1 MIYENNEEKRSTLWR
16 TVLTVSS
23 VIIIIILIFFIVKLF
38 TGNPLEGSWV
48 SEDSGAVLEIGDDGA
63 VTLTGGTDG
72 EEEEAAPMSYTVDT
86 KNKIFTVYTDSAYA
100 EGVLSGSYDYNI
112 EKDTL
117 TLTEREYGDQMV
129 FIRQIEGKEERRKK
143 MEGGKDDV
151 QEPDKGDFHRRRK
164 DRRG

>member
-100 EGVLSGSYDYNI
+100 EGVLSGSYDYHI

-129 FIRQIEGKEERRKK
+129 FIRK
-143 MEGGKDDV
+143 
-151 QEPDKGDFHRRRK
+151 
-164 DRRG
+164 